1 MKHLSTT
8 ALCVLATASIALC
21 SCDNRPDITGTW
33 NGMPTRI
40 NNISAASDANATMSI
55 TFMSDNPGKK
65 ADNGQLLISAL
76 IDANQPVS
84 GENSIISAPYEVSVA
99 ATATVSGHWTF
110 EEDDDD
116 DVIISIDPQSL
127 QVNVDPHGVTF
138 SSDLLTGVQKPQLD
152 SLSTATAEAWKK
164 SIGQAIGNEFY
175 AINKIADIKI
185 KNGIMSCEINDRD
198 LTFRKVAE

>member
-1 MKHLSTT
+1 MKLLSTT
-8 ALCVLATASIALC
+8 ALCFMAFASVALC

-55 TFMSDNPGKK
+55 TFINDNSEKK
-65 ADNGQLLISAL
+65 VDNGQLLISAL
-76 IDANQPVS
+76 IDANQPVN

-110 EEDDDD
+110 EANDDD

-138 SSDLLTGVQKPQLD
+138 SSDLLTRMQKPQLD
-152 SLSTATAEAWKK
+152 SLTAATADAWRR
-164 SIGQAIGNEFY
+164 SISQAVKDEFY
-175 AINKIADIKI
+175 AIHKISDIKI

-198 LTFRKVAE
+198 LTFRKVSE

>member
-1 MKHLSTT
+1 MKLLSTT
-8 ALCVLATASIALC
+8 ALCFMAFASVALC

-55 TFMSDNPGKK
+55 TFMNDNSGKK

-99 ATATVSGHWTF
+99 ATATASGHWTF
-110 EEDDDD
+110 EANDDD

-127 QVNVDPHGVTF
+127 QVHVDPHGVTF
-138 SSDLLTGVQKPQLD
+138 SSDLLTGAQKPQLD
-152 SLSTATAEAWKK
+152 SLTEATADAWRR
-164 SIGQAIGNEFY
+164 SIKQAVKDEFY
-175 AINKIADIKI
+175 AIHKISDIKI

-198 LTFRKVAE
+198 LTFRKVSE